1 MGDSNK
7 KKVLYDS
14 DTRVAPL
21 GLVSLKGT
29 GELSTKINNY
39 LSSWSKESGE
49 NTESFLIPNE
59 CPRFQSGDGKGI
71 IHETVRGKDIFIIID
86 VGNYNCTYKLFGRNN
101 CMSPDDHYQDLK
113 RIIQAISGKAHR
125 INVIMPML
133 YGGRQHRRTYRESLD
148 CAYALQ
154 ELQSMGVSNLLTV
167 DAHDFRVSNAI
178 PLMGFDN
185 IIPSYQMLKKLFKS
199 FPNLDLKNFMVI
211 SPDAGALHRNEYYA
225 SVLEVELGMF
235 VKRRD
240 YSKIV
245 DGKNQ
250 IIAHDYL
257 GGSVE
262 GKDILVADDIIASG
276 GSILDLIKQL
286 RRRGANKIFTYVT
299 YPLFTEGLE
308 KFDEEYAKGNLTA
321 VLGTNLSYTTPEL
334 RSRPWYYEVDVS
346 KYIAYFISALNHD
359 ISIGEIIAPYNKIK
373 EMLRGKTSCDN

>member
-7 KKVLYDS
+7 KKILYDS
-14 DTRVAPL
+14 NTRVAPL
-21 GLVSLKGT
+21 GLVALKGT
-29 GELSTKINNY
+29 DELSSKINNH
-39 LSSWSKESGE
+39 LTSWSNEAGE
-49 NTESFLIPNE
+49 DTANFLIPNE

-86 VGNYNCTYKLFGRNN
+86 VGNYNCTYKLFGRDN

-154 ELQSMGVSNLLTV
+154 ELQSMGISNLLTV

-185 IIPSYQMLKKLFKS
+185 IIPSYQMLKRLFQS
-199 FPNLDLKNFMVI
+199 FPDLDLNNFMVI

-240 YSKIV
+240 YSKVI

-250 IIAHDYL
+250 IISHDYL

-262 GKDILVADDIIASG
+262 GKDIFVADDIIASG
-276 GSILDLIKQL
+276 GSVLDLIKQL
-286 RRRGANKIFTYVT
+286 RHRGANKIFTYVT
-299 YPLFTEGLE
+299 YPLFTEGLD
-308 KFDEEYAKGNLTA
+308 KFDKEYENGNLTA
-321 VLGTNLSYTTPEL
+321 VLGTNLSFTTPEL
-334 RSRPWYYEVDVS
+334 KSRPWYYEVDVS

-359 ISIGEIIAPYNKIK
+359 VSIGEIIAPYNKIK
-373 EMLRGKTSCDN
+373 EMLAQRKR